1 MILFDALVWLAIAKV
16 VVLLFEDASFA
27 ARGRKSPRLQ
37 AREAREQRRAG
48 GAAPASSAGRRVGG
62 AIGGYF
68 AGLAEDAAASAQA
81 SRRRRVARRRGR
93 RAVDGVLVDL
103 DEHDG
108 GWYADCGLC
117 NWSSPRFRI
126 ESRAKLAGAEHA
138 KTHQTNT
145 DDKEANQEQEQE
157 NEPAGPRAWQPR
169 VIPGGAAVP
178 NQRPAPAAEPL
189 PAAPHGWRCNTCGRG
204 AEGYATREA
213 AARIGAQHTCP
224 TPQSTGDTPTVDE
237 PVKIR
242 HYTHCSR
249 CGTVSETTTMPSRCP
264 RCGAGDDRLTAV
276 PAPDSTPEHGSDSTT
291 DTTKENN
298 VNLEATGPEEIRAA
312 FQTAIETANER
323 AEEIAGIA
331 AVLTEAADRYE
342 SLEMAPS
349 TVAHIKDAADQV
361 SAAESSL
368 TSAVEELEAALAD
381 FNARDG
387 HVAETVA
394 DAGNLASKDVL
405 VG

>member
-48 GAAPASSAGRRVGG
+48 GAAPASGTRHRVGG

-68 AGLAEDAAASAQA
+68 AGVVEDAAASAQA
-81 SRRRRVARRRGR
+81 NRRRRAARRHGR

-103 DEHDG
+103 DEHDRA
-108 GWYADCGLC
+108 WYADCGLC
-117 NWSSPRFRI
+117 DWSSPGFRL
-126 ESRAKLAGAEHA
+126 ESRAQLAGAEHA
-138 KTHQTNT
+138 KTHQTHA
-145 DDKEANQEQEQE
+145 DEQEVNQ
-157 NEPAGPRAWQPR
+157 NEPPAGPRAWQPR
-169 VIPGGAAVP
+169 VIPGGAAGG
-178 NQRPAPAAEPL
+178 AARIPSQKSAQDVDDDDPEPSSVVHDGPSPYEL
-189 PAAPHGWRCNTCGRG
+189 RGDGKPRYGWVCNTCGTR
-204 AEGYATREA
+204 AEGYATLA
-213 AARIGAQHTCP
+213 AAQRVGGQHTCP
-224 TPQSTGDTPTVDE
+224 PQSTGGAPAGIGPAE
-237 PVKIR
+237 
-242 HYTHCSR
+242 SA
-249 CGTVSETTTMPSRCP
+249 TTTENTNQQC
-264 RCGAGDDRLTAV
+264 
-276 PAPDSTPEHGSDSTT
+276 TT
-291 DTTKENN
+291 DTKENT

-312 FQTAIETANER
+312 FQTAIETATER

-368 TSAVEELEAALAD
+368 TSAAEELEAALAD

-387 HVAETVA
+387 QVAETVA